1 MDLRKDEQILGKSKR
16 PLKRS
21 IFLFVLSFITL
32 LCLVL
37 SILTYK
43 SFNYSLYESYNKR
56 MIDVLEYVYRHID
69 IEDLSECVET
79 GIESEKYTEL
89 VSFMD
94 SIMEDFDIHYL
105 YIIKPYLNGDDY
117 EMMNVISA
125 DTAEGRET
133 DPDGYYL
140 GFILKDVYEREELE
154 RYQLYLNK
162 DNISYFKNFSTW
174 GYDYTAMMP
183 LINDKGEH
191 FAALCVDIEVDD
203 VERAIQTYTVA
214 NVILIAFLGAMFFS
228 LFLLWM
234 NRNITEPIRKLE
246 KSVVSFAEKSHEQ
259 KDPALL
265 NYEDPG
271 IHTQNEVESLSNAV
285 NQMSQ
290 DMRIYVN
297 NIIDAEGKVEDMKN
311 QVSHMDMLAYQDAL
325 THVKNKAWYD
335 KTELRV
341 NEDISK
347 GIARFGIIMI
357 DLNNL
362 KKVNDNYGHEHGND
376 YISGACHQICITYDH
391 SPVFRIGGD
400 EFIVLLENK
409 DYDNRDA
416 LLDEMRAA
424 FKAFAEDDS
433 RQPWER
439 YSAAI
444 GMAIYDQEKD
454 SCMNDVF
461 KRADELMYKDKMDSK
476 MARK

>member
-1 MDLRKDEQILGKSKR
+1 MDIRKDDQDLGKSKR

-37 SILTYK
+37 SILTYR
-43 SFNYSLYESYNKR
+43 SFNYSLYQSYNKR
-56 MIDVLEYVYRHID
+56 MIDVLEYVYSHID

-105 YIIKPYLNGDDY
+105 YIIKPYINGDDY
-117 EMMNVISA
+117 VMMNVISA

-140 GFILKDVYEREELE
+140 GYILEDVYEREELV
-154 RYQLYLNK
+154 RYQMYLDK

-183 LINDKGEH
+183 LINSKGEH

-214 NVILIAFLGAMFFS
+214 NVILIAFLGAMFFI

-246 KSVVSFAEKSHEQ
+246 RSVVSFAQRSHYQ
-259 KDPALL
+259 HDPSLL
-265 NYEDPG
+265 HYEDPG
-271 IHTQNEVESLSNAV
+271 IHTKNEVESLSNAV

-290 DMRIYVN
+290 DMQVYVK
-297 NIIDAEGKVEDMKN
+297 NIIDAEGKVQDMKN
-311 QVSHMDMLAYQDAL
+311 QVSHMDILAYQDAL

-335 KTELRV
+335 KTEIRV
-341 NEDISK
+341 NDDISK
-347 GIARFGIIMI
+347 GAARFGIIMI

-362 KKVNDNYGHEHGND
+362 KKINDNYGHEHGND
-376 YISGACHQICITYDH
+376 YIFGACHEVCVIYDH

-400 EFIVLLENK
+400 EFVVLLENR
-409 DYDNRDA
+409 DFENRET
-416 LLDEMRAA
+416 LLQELKNA
-424 FKAFAEDDS
+424 FKLFMEDDS
-433 RQPWER
+433 REPWEK

-444 GMAIYDQEKD
+444 GMAVFDKDKD
-454 SCMNDVF
+454 SSMNDVF
-461 KRADELMYKDKMDSK
+461 KRADKLMYEDKMKSK
-476 MARK
+476 AARN